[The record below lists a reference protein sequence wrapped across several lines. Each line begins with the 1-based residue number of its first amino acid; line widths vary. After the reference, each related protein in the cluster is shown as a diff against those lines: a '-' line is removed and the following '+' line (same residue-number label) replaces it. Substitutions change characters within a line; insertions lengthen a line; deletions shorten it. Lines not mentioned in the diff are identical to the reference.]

1 MQPNGQIKKVKG
13 DFAVRKGVTKEPVAD
28 IDFVGN
34 DSFPPSFSNTC
45 GYLRLCD
52 AWTGISVISES
63 KF

>member
-34 DSFPPSFSNTC
+34 DSFPPSLWNTC
-45 GYLRLCD
+45 G
-52 AWTGISVISES
+52 
-63 KF
+63 